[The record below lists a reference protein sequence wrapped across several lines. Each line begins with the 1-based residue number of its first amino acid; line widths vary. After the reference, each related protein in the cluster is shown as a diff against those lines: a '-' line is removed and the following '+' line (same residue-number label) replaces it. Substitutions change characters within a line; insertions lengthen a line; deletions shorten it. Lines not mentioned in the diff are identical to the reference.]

1 MRLTILIVA
10 GIAIGVAA
18 FLPPIL
24 AAMNW
29 LFAWLVPVFWVVVFG
44 LFWKRHQGVAI
55 TALVLSWL
63 LNCLWSFTSLPSALG
78 VPYAP
83 NAYVTLVT
91 ALLILIPGNMLV
103 TGSPGLLR
111 SENTQSPAQARA

>member
-1 MRLTILIVA
+1 MRLTIVIVA

-29 LFAWLVPVFWVVVFG
+29 LFAWLVPVFWVVVLG

-55 TALVLSWL
+55 TALLLSWI
-63 LNCLWSFTSLPSALG
+63 LNSLWSFSSLPSALG
-78 VPYAP
+78 VPDAP
-83 NAYVTLVT
+83 NAYVTLAA
-91 ALLILIPGNMLV
+91 ALLILIPGNLLM
-103 TGSPGLLR
+103 TGRPGLLR
-111 SENTQSPAQARA
+111 SENTDPPLEARA